1 MNNEEI
7 GIAYSIQKPQTQSA
21 QRPVLSAGEVTR
33 IKQRSR
39 VRTIESNLEF
49 KHSQGWITDEEYQ
62 AELASIRLDL
72 SRMDEGYFTTTVFG
86 PQKTLA
92 DVMFVQGAETVVG
105 VPTAVDEKCK
115 TKKRRSK

>member
-1 MNNEEI
+1 MNHEEI
-7 GIAYSIQKPQTQSA
+7 GIAYSIPKPQTQST
-21 QRPVLSAGEVTR
+21 QRLSLSMGEVSR
-33 IKQRSR
+33 IKQRSK

-49 KHSQGWITDEEYQ
+49 KYHQGWITDEEYQ

-92 DVMFVQGAETVVG
+92 DVMFDQSVEAVAEIPAV
-105 VPTAVDEKCK
+105 VDEKCK